1 MWRWVATANFIGRV
15 SVQRLMN
22 TVLVVVVHE
31 RVEFSFKILGIPEED
46 MVQEFTT
53 NRSDQSLHKGMRTRG
68 IRDGLDLINVQNPQ
82 VGLPSVVQE

>member
-1 MWRWVATANFIGRV
+1 MVTTANFIGRV
-15 SVQRLMN
+15 PIQRLMN

-31 RVEFSFKILGIPEED
+31 RIEFSFKVLRIPKED
-46 MVQEFTT
+46 VVKVFTT
-53 NRSDQSLHKGMRTRG
+53 NRPDQSLNKGMRTRC